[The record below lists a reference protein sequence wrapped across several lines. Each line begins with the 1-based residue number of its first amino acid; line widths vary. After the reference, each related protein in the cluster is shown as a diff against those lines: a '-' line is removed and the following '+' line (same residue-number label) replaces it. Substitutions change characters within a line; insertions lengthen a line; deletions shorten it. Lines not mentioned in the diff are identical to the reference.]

1 MAQIFK
7 LDPIAKVQFWMFATS
22 APRPLQKYQ
31 NSFEVNTCP
40 FLFLE

>member
-1 MAQIFK
+1 MAQIFN

-22 APRPLQKYQ
+22 APQPLQSYQ
-31 NSFEVNTCP
+31 KSLEVNTCP